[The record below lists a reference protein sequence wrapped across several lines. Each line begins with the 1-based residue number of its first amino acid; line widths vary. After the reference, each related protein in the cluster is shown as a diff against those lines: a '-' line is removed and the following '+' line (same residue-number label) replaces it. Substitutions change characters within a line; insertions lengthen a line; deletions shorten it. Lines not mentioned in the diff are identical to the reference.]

1 MDDVCARL
9 VSRKRLQRLPTRPL
23 RCGYEDHR
31 QSFAHE
37 KFGLLDVAQICSLRL
52 NFGNRIDLNQGG
64 RLVCRYGMIDLN
76 QIIIMAGLSFFNP

>member
-1 MDDVCARL
+1 MCARAWH
-9 VSRKRLQRLPTRPL
+9 RGNGYEDCQPD

-37 KFGLLDVAQICSLRL
+37 KFSLLDVARICSLRL
-52 NFGNRIDLNQGG
+52 NFGNRIDLNQKG
-64 RLVCRYGMIDLN
+64 RLVYRYGMIDLN